1 VNSLRWKKKLPASK
15 KSAKTYVSLSLLQHK
30 FST

>member
-1 VNSLRWKKKLPASK
+1 ME
-15 KSAKTYVSLSLLQHK
+15 SLLQHK